1 MSEEVPSAWDSRTFE
16 KLHSGDQRV
25 KSRLPASWSQ
35 NRASSL
41 PSAPLYAIALA
52 VFGGLPAGALIP
64 FVGCRGAPIKVLL
77 CGNRVVLNNG
87 FHRVHALRSIGVME
101 IPVVMQ
107 QVRIP
112 NSNFRRRLPGCRESI
127 CSGLIVRLS

>member
-52 VFGGLPAGALIP
+52 VFGGLTAAAVIS
-64 FVGCRGAPIKVLL
+64 FVGYGGAPINVLL
-77 CGNRVVLNNG
+77 VG
-87 FHRVHALRSIGVME
+87 IE
-101 IPVVMQ
+101 
-107 QVRIP
+107 
-112 NSNFRRRLPGCRESI
+112 
-127 CSGLIVRLS
+127 